1 MAVYSQQPTMC
12 WAPCHHGVCPQ
23 WWRPRQTAGKLSP
36 APCTALAPYSWPCGF
51 LVIHQGKPWRHHVEL
66 MSCKTRI
73 NSYLDSHLVATAFAA
88 FDRIWI
94 YWILVYSYL
103 LNSINF
109 IAIHSI
115 LLMPCWP
122 MVADLMWVGK
132 YDAYTGWTWDYAWY
146 CMNLYDMHDRIGSID
161 VEVDAWLCILSSPP
175 CVGHLVIMV
184 YVLSGGVLDR
194 LLASWVLLLARHWL
208 HIPGPVDFLWSTRAN
223 HGGIMLNSC
232 LARPES
238 IPTLTHTWLQLPSL
252 RSIEFESI
260 KY

>member
-1 MAVYSQQPTMC
+1 MPPWFALVDHKKSTGPGIWSQCRARSRTQLASSLSRTP
-12 WAPCHHGVCPQ
+12 VCPQ

-73 NSYLDSHLVATAFAA
+73 NSYLDSHLVATGFAA

-122 MVADLMWVGK
+122 MVADWMWVGK

-146 CMNLYDMHDRIGSID
+146 CMNLHDMHDS
-161 VEVDAWLCILSSPP
+161 
-175 CVGHLVIMV
+175 
-184 YVLSGGVLDR
+184 
-194 LLASWVLLLARHWL
+194 
-208 HIPGPVDFLWSTRAN
+208 
-223 HGGIMLNSC
+223 
-232 LARPES
+232 
-238 IPTLTHTWLQLPSL
+238 
-252 RSIEFESI
+252 
-260 KY
+260 

>member
-73 NSYLDSHLVATAFAA
+73 NSYLDSHLVATGFAA

-184 YVLSGGVLDR
+184 YVHSGGVLDR

-223 HGGIMLNSC
+223 HGGIMLVRLCFWSGTGHKDRYRWGQKVS
-232 LARPES
+232 A
-238 IPTLTHTWLQLPSL
+238 SL
-252 RSIEFESI
+252 MSPWCAE
-260 KY
+260 

>member
-1 MAVYSQQPTMC
+1 MGAIKNVKKNC
-12 WAPCHHGVCPQ
+12 V
-23 WWRPRQTAGKLSP
+23 
-36 APCTALAPYSWPCGF
+36 
-51 LVIHQGKPWRHHVEL
+51 
-66 MSCKTRI
+66 
-73 NSYLDSHLVATAFAA
+73 
-88 FDRIWI
+88 
-94 YWILVYSYL
+94 YL

-146 CMNLYDMHDRIGSID
+146 CMNLYDMHDRIGSVD

-184 YVLSGGVLDR
+184 YVHSGGVLDR

-223 HGGIMLNSC
+223 HGGIMLVRLCFWSGTGHKDRYRWGQKVS
-232 LARPES
+232 A
-238 IPTLTHTWLQLPSL
+238 SL
-252 RSIEFESI
+252 MSPWCAE
-260 KY
+260 

>member
-73 NSYLDSHLVATAFAA
+73 NSYLDSHLVATGFAA

-103 LNSINF
+103 LISLLSIEFSWCHVDQWWQIWCGLENMM
-109 IAIHSI
+109 HT
-115 LLMPCWP
+115 L
-122 MVADLMWVGK
+122 DGHE
-132 YDAYTGWTWDYAWY
+132 T
-146 CMNLYDMHDRIGSID
+146 MHDTVWICMICMIARIGSVD

-175 CVGHLVIMV
+175 CFGHLVIMV
-184 YVLSGGVLDR
+184 YVHSGGVLDR

-238 IPTLTHTWLQLPSL
+238 IPTLTHLVATAFAAFDRIW
-252 RSIEFESI
+252 I
-260 KY
+260 Y